1 MNALPLTCRP
11 ISSRPRGR
19 FRFFRWL
26 ALALL
31 VAAAL
36 AWWAA
41 LSLGRIL
48 YHEDPIERAD
58 AIFVLGGSWLERV
71 AEGGDLYLEGHAPLV
86 VLSRELP
93 DTGEQ
98 ALRARGI
105 DVPSV
110 TDVHVRALTAMG
122 VPRDAIHVIE
132 PQIATATEAAS
143 LAQSRRRTEMAHGD
157 RRHAEAAHRARAPGV
172 HAPPWRSRAFRSS
185 CARHATTRPMW
196 IAGGSDRVSF
206 RFALFEGQKMLAY
219 WVGLAD

>member
-1 MNALPLTCRP
+1 MPS

-41 LSLGRIL
+41 LSLGRVL
-48 YHEDPIERAD
+48 YHEDPLQRAD
-58 AIFVLGGSWLERV
+58 AIFVLAGSWLERV

-105 DVPSV
+105 DVPSA

-132 PQIATATEAAS
+132 PQLATATEAAS
-143 LAQSRRRTEMAHGD
+143 LRSLAAERRWRTVIVVTQKLHTA
-157 RRHAEAAHRARAPGV
+157 RARLVFTRRLGDLGV
-172 HAPPWRSRAFRSS
+172 QIIMRASRYDQTDVDRWWD
-185 CARHATTRPMW
+185 H
-196 IAGGSDRVSF
+196 RVSF
-206 RFALFEGQKMLAY
+206 RFVLFEGQKMLAY
-219 WVGLAD
+219 WLGLAD